1 MQWETLL
8 SGNRDKGKPV
18 SVESVRT
25 GFEQD
30 FDRIIFSHPFRKL
43 QDKTQVHPLP
53 EHDFVHTR
61 LTHSLEVSSVAR
73 SLGREVG
80 NIITGRNPAIL
91 NQISGFDFG
100 AITAAA
106 ALAHDLGN
114 PPFGHTGEEA
124 LSDFFINHSLGQAIR
139 NRVSESAW
147 NDLIRFEGNAQGLRI
162 LYHQHYGLNLTLA
175 TRGAFI
181 KYPCPVLKTPD
192 YSRKSQ
198 KKFGVFQTELEEFR
212 LLAAGLGLSEISPDC
227 YLRHPLAFLV
237 EAADD
242 ICYSIIDLEDGCRLG
257 LISLEQ
263 MTELVAPILGKALDT
278 EKLSRCSGLNE
289 KLSILRAMTIGEL
302 IRDCASLFSDVEVQI
317 LNGAFD
323 GALTDSGNY
332 AAALDNIRKV
342 SVEKIYRARHVTEIE
357 AAGFQILPGLMEI
370 FAEAALDKISG
381 KNSGSS
387 KIVFRLL
394 PEDIRSEINQQQSDV
409 YLVLRAVIDFVSG
422 LTDRHAVALYR
433 KLKGISIG

>member
-1 MQWETLL
+1 MIWEKLL
-8 SGNRDKGKPV
+8 SIKRDKGK
-18 SVESVRT
+18 SSTESIRT
-25 GFEQD
+25 SFEQD

-53 EHDFVHTR
+53 EQDFVHTR

-80 NIITGRNPAIL
+80 NIITGRHTSL
-91 NQISGFDFG
+91 LTQISGFDFG

-124 LSDFFINHSLGQAIR
+124 LSDFFINHGMGQSIQKL
-139 NRVSESAW
+139 VSEAAW
-147 NDLIRFEGNAQGLRI
+147 SDLIRFEGNAQGLRI
-162 LYHQHYGLNLTLA
+162 LYSQQYGLNLTQA

-192 YSRKSQ
+192 LRRKSQ
-198 KKFGVFQTELEEFR
+198 KKFGVFQSELAEFR
-212 LLAAGLGLSEISPDC
+212 LLSVELGLKEIATDSF
-227 YLRHPLAFLV
+227 LRHPLAFLV

-263 MTELVAPILGKALDT
+263 MTELVAPILGKALDP

-302 IRDCASLFSDVEVQI
+302 IRDCAGLFSDVELQI
-317 LNGAFD
+317 LNGDFD
-323 GALTDSGNY
+323 KALTDSGNY
-332 AAALDNIRKV
+332 AEALKDIQKV
-342 SVEKIYRARHVTEIE
+342 SVERIYRARHVTEIE

-370 FAEAALDKISG
+370 FSEAALDKISG

-394 PEDIRSEINQQQSDV
+394 PEDVRSEINQHQSDV
-409 YLVLRAVIDFVSG
+409 YLVLRAVIDFISG